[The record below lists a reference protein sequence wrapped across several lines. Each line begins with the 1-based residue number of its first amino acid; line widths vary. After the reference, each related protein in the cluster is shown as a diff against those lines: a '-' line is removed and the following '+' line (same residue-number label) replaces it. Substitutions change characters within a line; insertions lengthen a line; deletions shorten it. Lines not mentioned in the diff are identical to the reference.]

1 MNSLKD
7 DDDDDEI
14 TKLLLQHEKK
24 NSDSAKAAGGLTQG
38 NESDSESS
46 DDMEEIGGFGNTTKP
61 DKVDAMSSGKLT
73 LISSIFDT
81 KPLMRKVTLPADSF
95 GVIGHFTY

>member
-1 MNSLKD
+1 MICSYSK
-7 DDDDDEI
+7 
-14 TKLLLQHEKK
+14 
-24 NSDSAKAAGGLTQG
+24 G

-73 LISSIFDT
+73 LLNRSRLFELMGSGHTYIVWT
-81 KPLMRKVTLPADSF
+81 KSAQ
-95 GVIGHFTY
+95 I